1 MQRCFLLGKTG
12 ETINQTAIM
21 TNETS
26 PLEKQLEKI
35 LTRHMVQPPKSGAR
49 TGISGNMNEKLDVSM
64 HASIRLQQPI
74 MQRQQYYT
82 GDA

>member
-1 MQRCFLLGKTG
+1 
-12 ETINQTAIM
+12 M
-21 TNETS
+21 TKETS
-26 PLEKQLEKI
+26 SLEKELEKI

-49 TGISGNMNEKLDVSM
+49 IVAMSEKTDVSM
-64 HASIRLQQPI
+64 HAPIRVQQPI